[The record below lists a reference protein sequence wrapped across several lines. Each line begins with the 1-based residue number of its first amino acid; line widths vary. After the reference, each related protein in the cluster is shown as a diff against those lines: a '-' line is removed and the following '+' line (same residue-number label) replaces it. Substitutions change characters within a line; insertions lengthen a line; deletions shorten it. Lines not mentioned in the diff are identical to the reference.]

1 MLGYVFVGGIN
12 LNIKLVKNGLAK
24 VILYEKR
31 AKIKYQDELLVVEKI
46 AKEMKLGVWKK

>member
-31 AKIKYQDELLVVEKI
+31 AKIKYQDELLSAEKE
-46 AKEMKLGVWKK
+46 AKEKKVGIWK